1 MESKDLLSRLLHFGD
16 GWEIKEIIVNND
28 MKEIDV
34 YIEYLK
40 PTGICSD
47 DNVEYAIYD
56 YGEMRRIRHL
66 DLFEY
71 KTYIDVR
78 IPRVI
83 NAKSEI
89 STMKL
94 DWAGSRVSYSYLFEY
109 KVIKTLIMS
118 KNQTKTAEY
127 FETSFDIIHGIM
139 ERAVARGLKRRTLDG
154 IQTLSLDEKSYKN
167 GQKYMTILSDPMTK
181 AVIDIIEGR
190 KIEDVEELISWTL
203 SPAQLNQIS
212 IVTMDMWK
220 PYMKV
225 AEALMP
231 QADIVHDKFH
241 TAKYLNN
248 AVNDVRKEEVKKQEE
263 LKHTKYIFLKNKEN
277 WTEEQRLK
285 FEEINQINALT
296 AHAWQIKEN
305 FKGIYNQWD
314 KKQCLLYF
322 GKWYIDVL
330 NAGIKQMMKVADTML
345 CHLKGIVNSAVSEF
359 TNSVAENLNSQ
370 IQVVKSVGH
379 GFANVNGYRNSIL
392 FFQGKL
398 SLFPL

>member
-1 MESKDLLSRLLHFGD
+1 MESKELLSRLLHFGE

-34 YIEYLK
+34 YIEYQK
-40 PTGICSD
+40 PTGLSSEEGIEC
-47 DNVEYAIYD
+47 AIYD

-78 IPRVI
+78 IPRLI

-89 STMKL
+89 CTMKL
-94 DWAGSRVSYSYLFEY
+94 GWVGSRVSYSYMFEH
-109 KVIKTLIMS
+109 KVIKALILS

-127 FETSFDIIHGIM
+127 FDTSFDIIHGIM
-139 ERAVARGLKRRTLDG
+139 KRAVTRGLERRTLDG
-154 IQTLSLDEKSYKN
+154 VHTLSLDEKSYNN

-190 KIEDVEELISWTL
+190 KTEDVEELISWTL
-203 SPAQLNQIS
+203 SPAQLSQIS

-241 TAKYLNN
+241 TSNYLNN
-248 AVNDVRKEEVKKQEE
+248 AVNDVRKEEVKNQEE

-277 WTEEQRLK
+277 WTEEQRFK

-305 FKGIYNQWD
+305 FKGIYNQCN
-314 KKQCLLYF
+314 KQQCLLYF
-322 GKWYIDVL
+322 GKWYINVL
-330 NAGIKQMMKVADTML
+330 NAGIKQMIKVADTML
-345 CHLKGIVNSAVSEF
+345 SHLKGIVNSAVSEF

>member
-1 MESKDLLSRLLHFGD
+1 MESKELFSRLLHFGE
-16 GWEIKEIIVNND
+16 GWEIIEIIVNND

-34 YIEYLK
+34 YIEYQK
-40 PTGICSD
+40 STGLSSEED
-47 DNVEYAIYD
+47 VECAIYD

-78 IPRVI
+78 MPRLI

-89 STMKL
+89 CTMKL
-94 DWAGSRVSYSYLFEY
+94 GWAGSRVSYSYMFEH
-109 KVIKTLIMS
+109 KVIKTLMLS

-127 FETSFDIIHGIM
+127 FDTSFDIIHGIM
-139 ERAVARGLKRRTLDG
+139 KRAVARGLERRTLDG
-154 IQTLSLDEKSYKN
+154 VQTLSLDEKSYNN

-181 AVIDIIEGR
+181 AVIEIIEGR
-190 KIEDVEELISWTL
+190 KTEDVEELMSWTL
-203 SPAQLNQIS
+203 SPAQLSQIS

-225 AEALMP
+225 AETLMP

-241 TAKYLNN
+241 TSKYLNN

-296 AHAWQIKEN
+296 ANAWQIKEN
-305 FKGIYNQWD
+305 FKGIYNQWN
-314 KKQCLLYF
+314 KQQCLLYF

-330 NAGIKQMMKVADTML
+330 NAGIKQMIKVADTML
-345 CHLKGIVNSAVSEF
+345 SHLKGIVNSAVSEF

>member
-47 DNVEYAIYD
+47 DNVEYTIYD

-89 STMKL
+89 CTMKL
-94 DWAGSRVSYSYLFEY
+94 GWAGSRVSYSYLFEY
-109 KVIKTLIMS
+109 KVVKALLMS

-127 FETSFDIIHGIM
+127 FDTSFDIIHGIM
-139 ERAVARGLKRRTLDG
+139 ERAVIRGLERRTLDG
-154 IQTLSLDEKSYKN
+154 VHTLSLDEKSYSN
-167 GQKYMTILSDPMTK
+167 GQKYMTILSNPMTK

-190 KIEDVEELISWTL
+190 KTEDVEELISWTF
-203 SPAQLNQIS
+203 SPVQLNQIS

-220 PYMKV
+220 PYMNV
-225 AEALMP
+225 AEDLMP

-241 TAKYLNN
+241 MAKYLNN

-263 LKHTKYIFLKNKEN
+263 LKHTKYIFLKKKES
-277 WTEEQRLK
+277 WTEAQRLK
-285 FEEINQINALT
+285 FEEINQINTLT

-314 KKQCLLYF
+314 KQQCLAYF
-322 GKWYIDVL
+322 GEWYVDVL
-330 NAGIKQMMKVADTML
+330 NADIKQMIKVADTML
-345 CHLKGIVNSAVSEF
+345 SHLKGIVNSAVSEF

-370 IQVVKSVGH
+370 IQVIKSVGH